1 MTRLSFGN
9 KRGIGIAEIL
19 IASLVLGF
27 MFSALLQ
34 LQKSNRYA
42 LLQIRSRDGATA
54 VAQDVMDSLSAIG
67 ISSLNGV
74 GEDNEIKLKKTRR
87 WESQPGPGANSYT
100 ITVDYDVT
108 IKVGDENT
116 YHNTESS
123 KFETIENVF
132 AKKIDVNVAWKLG
145 GNTQSINVSGVLR

>member
-1 MTRLSFGN
+1 MRCFFGN

-19 IASLVLGF
+19 VASLVLGF
-27 MFSALLQ
+27 MLTALLQ
-34 LQKSNRYA
+34 LQKSNRVA

-54 VAQDVMDSLSAIG
+54 VAQEVMDSLSAIG

-74 GEDNEIKLKKTRR
+74 GENNEIKLKKTRK
-87 WESQPGPGANSYT
+87 WESQPGTVPYT

-108 IKVGDENT
+108 VKVSGEDL

-123 KFETIENVF
+123 KFETINNVF

-145 GNTQSINVSGVLR
+145 GGTQSINVSGVLR

>member
-1 MTRLSFGN
+1 MRNLLRN

-19 IASLVLGF
+19 VASLVLGF
-27 MFSALLQ
+27 MFTALLQ

-74 GEDNEIKLKKTRR
+74 GEDNEIKLKKTRK
-87 WESQPGPGANSYT
+87 WESQPGAVPYT
-100 ITVDYDVT
+100 IKVDYDVT
-108 IKVGDENT
+108 VKVSGEDL
-116 YHNTESS
+116 YHNTETS